1 MLTGR
6 GADLL
11 ASLTEWVGREKAIQ
25 AAVLFGSKAR
35 DAGAPAASDVWSD
48 VDLHVVTNAAD
59 RIERLDW
66 ASIFPAHRF
75 CLRVVRPATGGVR
88 KITILFEEGEADLVL
103 IPVRKLKIARLAVGL
118 GLHRKLHSLRA
129 SLENLSTVMRG
140 GYRFIKGEKDWGRF
154 YEKGV
159 GDLRGFRIS
168 DDEAC
173 QLADV
178 FLCELL
184 WVFQKLERGELIAAQ
199 RILHRSLLETN
210 VVLLHERRQRRATP
224 SFQQARRIERLATP
238 EELDSVLLN
247 SRLDSGELLAAG
259 WRLQA
264 GLSFL
269 MRDLSPKWSIPAQM
283 DTLLAPYRKPK
294 L

>member
-1 MLTGR
+1 MRG

-11 ASLTEWVGREKAIQ
+11 GSLSEWVVREKTIQ

-35 DAGAPAASDVWSD
+35 DIGATAAADVWSD

-66 ASIFPAHRF
+66 ADIFPNHRF
-75 CLRVVRPATGGVR
+75 CFRVVRPATGGVR
-88 KITILFEEGEADLVL
+88 KITVLFEEGEADLVL
-103 IPVRKLKIARLAVGL
+103 IPVRKLKLARFAVGL
-118 GLHRKLHSLRA
+118 GLHRKIHTLRA

-154 YEKGV
+154 YGKVV

-184 WVFQKLERGELIAAQ
+184 WVFQKLERGEFIAAQ
-199 RILHRSLLETN
+199 RVLHRSLLETN
-210 VVLLHERRQRRATP
+210 VMLLHERRQRRAAL
-224 SFQQARRIERLATP
+224 SFQQARRIERLATA
-238 EELDSVLLN
+238 EELHSVLLN
-247 SRLDSGELLAAG
+247 SRLDTGEMQEAA

-269 MRDLSPKWSIPAQM
+269 MRDLSPNWSIPEQM
-283 DTLLAPYRKPK
+283 DVLLARYRKPR